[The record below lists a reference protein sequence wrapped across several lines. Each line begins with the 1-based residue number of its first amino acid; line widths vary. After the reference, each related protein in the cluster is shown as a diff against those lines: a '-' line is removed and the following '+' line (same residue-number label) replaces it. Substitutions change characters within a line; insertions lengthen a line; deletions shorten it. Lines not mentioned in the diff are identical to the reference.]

1 MPVATELR
9 VLPALEL
16 TFPVGLPGFKGARQ
30 FRLEPLGDGVTLNP
44 FGRLIALEPVTLA
57 DGSLAER
64 VRLIVAAPGLLWP
77 DYTVEID
84 DATEVL
90 LELDEARDAAALV
103 VVTLGHSIETST
115 ANLLAPLVFNISKH
129 LATQM
134 VPMGSLDEQG
144 RWPIH
149 APLPLV
155 SPGS

>member
-9 VLPALEL
+9 CINIHHS
-16 TFPVGLPGFKGARQ
+16 FLPGFKGARQ

-115 ANLLAPLVFNISKH
+115 ANLFAPLVFNISKH